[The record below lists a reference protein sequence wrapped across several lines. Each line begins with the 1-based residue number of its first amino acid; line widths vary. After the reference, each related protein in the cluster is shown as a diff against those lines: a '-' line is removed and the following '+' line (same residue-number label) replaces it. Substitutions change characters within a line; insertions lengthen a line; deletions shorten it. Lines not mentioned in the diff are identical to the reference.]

1 MCSAFRERAGI
12 AARPLPPR
20 GGEPTRAK
28 PERRGGAPGIEC
40 WRLKLGAFLS
50 AAGLRLG
57 RSVLR
62 PRAPHPYPSPQ
73 GGGDS
78 RISVRVRLGGLAL
91 VLAFALGAL
100 PAHARELRVCADPNN
115 LPFSNEAR
123 QGFENKIVDFIAADL
138 GATVAYTWWAQRR
151 GFVRN
156 TLKAG
161 LCDLVPGTPSNIEM
175 MRTTRPYYR
184 SVYVFVTRADAPA
197 VTSLDDPA
205 LREGKVGVHLI
216 GDDGFNTPPAHALS
230 RRGIVE
236 TVRGYSIYGDY
247 AKPNPPARIVEA
259 VASGEIDVA
268 VVWGPFAGYFAPR
281 QTVPLRVVP
290 VTPQVDAPRLP
301 MTFDIA
307 MGVRREDEAF
317 RQEIDAILARRRPE
331 IDAILTAYGVPRA
344 DPPTRVGAVE

>member
-1 MCSAFRERAGI
+1 MRRLLVVAL
-12 AARPLPPR
+12 LP
-20 GGEPTRAK
+20 
-28 PERRGGAPGIEC
+28 
-40 WRLKLGAFLS
+40 
-50 AAGLRLG
+50 
-57 RSVLR
+57 
-62 PRAPHPYPSPQ
+62 
-73 GGGDS
+73 
-78 RISVRVRLGGLAL
+78 LAL
-91 VLAFALGAL
+91 ACQRHSDRV
-100 PAHARELRVCADPNN
+100 LRVCADPNN

-123 QGFENKIVDFIAADL
+123 EGFENKVVDLIAQDL

-161 LCDLVPGTPSNIEM
+161 LCDLVPGTPSNIET

-290 VTPQVDAPRLP
+290 VTPQVDGPRLP

-307 MGVRREDEAF
+307 MGVRRGDEAF

-331 IDAILTAYGVPRA
+331 IDAILAAYGVPRA
-344 DPPTRVGAVE
+344 DPPTRVGAVQ

>member
-1 MCSAFRERAGI
+1 M
-12 AARPLPPR
+12 
-20 GGEPTRAK
+20 
-28 PERRGGAPGIEC
+28 
-40 WRLKLGAFLS
+40 
-50 AAGLRLG
+50 
-57 RSVLR
+57 
-62 PRAPHPYPSPQ
+62 
-73 GGGDS
+73 
-78 RISVRVRLGGLAL
+78 
-91 VLAFALGAL
+91 GAL
-100 PAHARELRVCADPNN
+100 PANARELRVYADPNN
-115 LPFSNEAR
+115 LPFSNAAR
-123 QGFENKIVDFIAADL
+123 EGFENKIVDLIAQDL

-175 MRTTRPYYR
+175 MGTTRPYYR

-205 LREGKVGVHLI
+205 LRQGKVGVHLI

-268 VVWGPFAGYFAPR
+268 VVWGTVRRVLRAAPNGAAAGRAGDAAGRRGAPADDLRHRDGRAPR
-281 QTVPLRVVP
+281 GRGFPAGNRRDPRPPQT
-290 VTPQVDAPRLP
+290 
-301 MTFDIA
+301 
-307 MGVRREDEAF
+307 
-317 RQEIDAILARRRPE
+317 
-331 IDAILTAYGVPRA
+331 
-344 DPPTRVGAVE
+344 